1 MLSSAVFLRFQRRVA
16 LGKYFFHQSSW
27 AKPSEP
33 LELVYFQ
40 IHEGKCLSSASTLVQ
55 TSFSSLIHETISPFL
70 RMSDIKWTPIQSPYS
85 TNQHLFILC
94 YLLSIFHLADIN
106 MITVILK
113 LLY

>member
-1 MLSSAVFLRFQRRVA
+1 MLSAVFIRVSKKSSFRKI
-16 LGKYFFHQSSW
+16 LFFHQSIW
-27 AKPSEP
+27 PEPSEP

-40 IHEGKCLSSASTLVQ
+40 IRVGKCLSSASTLVQ

-70 RMSDIKWTPIQSPYS
+70 MFDIKRTPIQSPYS
-85 TNQHLFILC
+85 TYQHLFILC

-106 MITVILK
+106 MINVILK